1 MYKDSGTCLR
11 KLPNIVQ
18 TQKCVQYL
26 NVSELDAQRQW
37 YLFEEVATYCS
48 IPEVCPRPEEKM
60 FPLQK
65 KWATVCQ
72 KKILPEKY
80 SQN

>member
-1 MYKDSGTCLR
+1 MQKDSGICLR
-11 KLPNIVQ
+11 KLPHIVK

-48 IPEVCPRPEEKM
+48 IPEVCPRPEKKM
-60 FPLQK
+60 FSLQ

-80 SQN
+80 LQN